1 MRINIPET
9 DQQRIVIIGGGF
21 AGLSVAR
28 RLAKSNYQ
36 IVLIDKHNFHQFQP
50 LFYQV
55 AMAGLEPSSIVFP
68 FRKLLR
74 NHSNVFIRIT
84 DVLEVDMDNNRVATS
99 LGLCNF
105 DHLVIAI
112 GATTNYYGNAEI
124 EKHAL
129 PMKTIGEAMYLRNTI
144 LTDYEIALTTADYE
158 ERQGYLDIVI
168 VGGGPT
174 GVELAGALAEMRQYI
189 IPKEYPEL
197 KSQEIDI
204 YLIQS
209 APQLL
214 KGMSDAAAGQAL
226 KYLQEMGVEVRLNT
240 RVNSYDGIVATLSD
254 TTQIRSKKV
263 IWAAG
268 IHGNTLKGLPSSALA
283 SGNRLLV
290 DRFSKV
296 SGTNNIY
303 AIGDIA
309 LMKDDTAF
317 ADGHPQVAQV
327 AIQQGNLLAENFKRA
342 SQQKPWKPFAYA
354 DKGSMATV
362 GRNRA
367 VVDLLNFHFRGMLAW
382 GVWLLVHLFAIL
394 GTKNKVF
401 VFINWVWNY
410 ITYDQ
415 SLRLILK
422 AKSKEEQ

>member
-36 IVLIDKHNFHQFQP
+36 IVLLDKHNFHQFQP

-84 DVLEVDMDNNRVATS
+84 DVLEVDMDKNRVATS

-283 SGNRLLV
+283 SGNRLVV

-309 LMKDDTAF
+309 LMKDDAAF

-367 VVDLLNFHFRGMLAW
+367 VVDLLNFHFHGMLAW

-422 AKSKEEQ
+422 AKSKEE